1 MKSIRFCV
9 SAVTLAQVTPNT
21 TSERPLRKDAQRN
34 RQRIIDAARDL
45 FARKG
50 LEPNLNDVAH
60 HAGVGVGTVYRRF
73 ASKEELLE
81 AIFEDAL
88 RQLAALAEQAMDY
101 EDSWQGFVWF
111 VEQMCQQTATDRGL
125 REVAFSKRHGGGQV
139 QAAQENLVPPLTRL
153 VERAQADGH
162 LRPEAAGPDMPIIS
176 LLAGTVSEFAG
187 EVSGDLWRR
196 YVALF
201 IEGLRR
207 RPDQP
212 PLPVKAL
219 DDNELEQAMNTWEPA
234 GTSVTTTRAQ

>member
-9 SAVTLAQVTPNT
+9 SVVTLTQVTPHP
-21 TSERPLRKDAQRN
+21 TSDRPLRKDAQRN

-50 LEPNLNDVAH
+50 LEPNLNEVAH

-81 AIFEDAL
+81 SIFEDAL
-88 RQLAALAEQAMDY
+88 SQLTALAEQAMHY
-101 EDSWQGFVWF
+101 TDSWQGFVWF

-125 REVAFSKRHGGGQV
+125 REIAFSKHYAGSRV
-139 QAAQENLVPPLTRL
+139 DEAQERLVPAVTRL
-153 VERAQADGH
+153 VDRAQADGH
-162 LRPEAAGPDMPIIS
+162 LRTEVAGPDMPIIS

-187 EVSGDLWRR
+187 EVSPDLWRR

-212 PLPVKAL
+212 PLPVEAL
-219 DDNELEQAMNTWEPA
+219 DDAGLDKAMHTWEPA
-234 GTSVTTTRAQ
+234 GARSDCARGE

>member
-1 MKSIRFCV
+1 MAV
-9 SAVTLAQVTPNT
+9 VTLTRVTPHP
-21 TSERPLRKDAQRN
+21 TSDRPLRKDAQRN

-50 LEPNLNDVAH
+50 LEPSLNDVAH

-81 AIFEDAL
+81 AIFEDGL
-88 RQLAALAEQAMDY
+88 IQLAALAEEAMQY

-111 VEQMCQQTATDRGL
+111 VEQLCQQTAIDRGL
-125 REVAFSKRHGGGQV
+125 REVAFSKRYAGSRV
-139 QAAQENLVPPLTRL
+139 QAAQEHLVPALTRL
-153 VERAQADGH
+153 VDRAQADGH
-162 LRPEAAGPDMPIIS
+162 LRPEIAAPDMPIMG

-187 EVSGDLWRR
+187 EVRPDLWRR

-212 PLPVKAL
+212 PLPVEAL
-219 DDNELEQAMNTWEPA
+219 NETELDLAMHTWEPA
-234 GTSVTTTRAQ
+234 GTPATSTRGQ